1 MIEAFDEKKLQTEET
16 LRAKFSIKLQNL
28 DLVPDSGQIF
38 YKAKGIKIP
47 KCQSV

>member
-1 MIEAFDEKKLQTEET
+1 MQKKLQTEKT

>member
-1 MIEAFDEKKLQTEET
+1 MIEAFDVKNSKRKKT